1 MNKKIYNN
9 LFSRIAVILLAAGK
23 SSRFSN
29 KGNVLKQFTELE
41 GKQIYRYSLDFFA
54 RYTDFNIFL
63 VIPANYQNFLHKEKS
78 IPKNLTIIEGGD
90 TRNESVYKALL
101 AIKKLHKNIDYCII
115 HDTARPFIETKI
127 LESIISNIEN
137 YPSITAGINVND
149 SIGYGKDNIIE
160 KYIDRDNTYL
170 IQTPQAFNFNILY
183 DSYLEFISENK
194 KINFTDDT
202 SLVFHYKNIKPKI
215 IDGSKIL
222 FKVTTYEDFLYAKFI
237 IKEFYKG
244 NYGN

>member
-1 MNKKIYNN
+1 MNKKINNN

-23 SSRFSN
+23 SSRFSS

-41 GKQIYRYSLDFFA
+41 GKPIYRYSLDFFT

-63 VIPANYQNFLHKEKS
+63 VIPSNYKHILQKENF
-78 IPKNLTIIEGGD
+78 IPKELTIIEGGES
-90 TRNESVYKALL
+90 RNESVYKALL
-101 AIKKLHKNIDYCII
+101 AINKLYKNINYCII

-127 LESIISNIEN
+127 LESIISNIEK
-137 YPSITAGINVND
+137 YPSITTGIKVND

-183 DSYLEFISENK
+183 DSYLEFISESK
-194 KINFTDDT
+194 KLNFTDDT

-215 IDGSKIL
+215 IEGSKIL
-222 FKVTTYEDFLYAKFI
+222 FKITNYEDFLYAKFI